1 MFMRKKIGE
10 KHIQSKEG
18 LTKCIEFK
26 DSALVIVILRV
37 KSLPLSES
45 LWDLTQS
52 ISEAS
57 EQKKKE
63 TSKWYKIQDML
74 GTRKNIKNSTVIEF
88 IILNIRHNN
97 E

>member
-1 MFMRKKIGE
+1 MFMRTKIEE
-10 KHIQSKEG
+10 KHIQSQEG
-18 LTKCIEFK
+18 LTKYIEFK
-26 DSALVIVILRV
+26 DSALVIVILTV
-37 KSLPLSES
+37 KSLPLLES

-63 TSKWYKIQDML
+63 TSKWSKIQDML

-88 IILNIRHNN
+88 ITLNIRHNN